1 MHIII
6 PPIATSIRTLQAT
19 TATATPDQDRDVKEN
34 ISSTPSLNVSQPS
47 PEARSKYLSS
57 RKRNRMSSTQLARL
71 ESLFQKETHP
81 SKEKKRELADEIG
94 VTLTVWFQNK
104 RQVVKRNGGNV
115 FPPFQLRK
123 GVSQTSPDQH
133 VPQSPSVLQRVSS
146 PSMEDNLQPTS
157 LQQVSTASSRTT
169 NSPGNQGTDV
179 NNLPLRKLTEV
190 KPLLSSLASF
200 IAYKSPPS
208 KTSYGKD
215 QAQLELPASRISAQE
230 LWRHLS
236 SSPATP
242 SPTSDRGSKARDPA
256 RDEDETPCSKRRM
269 TLEWACNRETK
280 RRRGESHHSSDTDNL
295 SSFWVGPSSRSI
307 TSALSLLLFAK
318 GKVSKP
324 SPAGSA
330 PSPDVIRGA
339 SLLLSLKHTLRRR
352 NAGK

>member
-6 PPIATSIRTLQAT
+6 PPIATSIRTRRAT
-19 TATATPDQDRDVKEN
+19 TSTPDQDRDVKEN
-34 ISSTPSLNVSQPS
+34 LSSTPSLNASQPS
-47 PEARSKYLSS
+47 PEVRSKDLSS
-57 RKRNRMSSTQLARL
+57 RKRNRMSSAQLARL

-94 VTLTVWFQNK
+94 VSYRTLTVWFQNK

-115 FPPFQLRK
+115 SPPSQLRK
-123 GVSQTSPDQH
+123 GVSQTPPDQH
-133 VPQSPSVLQRVSS
+133 VTQSPSIFQRVSS
-146 PSMEDNLQPTS
+146 PSMDNNLQPTS
-157 LQQVSTASSRTT
+157 LQQVSTANLRTT
-169 NSPGNQGTDV
+169 NSPGKQGTDV
-179 NNLPLRKLTEV
+179 NNPPLKSTEV
-190 KPLLSSLASF
+190 KPLLISLASF

-208 KTSYGKD
+208 MTSHGKD
-215 QAQLELPASRISAQE
+215 QAQLESPASRISAQE

-242 SPTSDRGSKARDPA
+242 SLTSDRGSKARDPA
-256 RDEDETPCSKRRM
+256 RDEDETPCGKRRM

-295 SSFWVGPSSRSI
+295 SSFWVGPSSQSI
-307 TSALSLLLFAK
+307 TSALSLLLFAR
-318 GKVSKP
+318 GKVSKS

-339 SLLLSLKHTLRRR
+339 SLLLSLKHSLRRR
-352 NAGK
+352 NAEK